1 MSRLLFNELEARL
14 SRVHTILTELLLN
27 EQCLPTDASDLAD
40 EAEELTNPVGKLGE
54 GFGCFEVAQLG
65 VAHDLQISL
74 CHARA
79 GQKQPIRTHKV
90 RRNPF
95 E

>member
-40 EAEELTNPVGKLGE
+40 EAEELTNEARDILHQGYAY
-54 GFGCFEVAQLG
+54 FDSQLG
-65 VAHDLQISL
+65 DRL
-74 CHARA
+74 
-79 GQKQPIRTHKV
+79 
-90 RRNPF
+90 
-95 E
+95 